1 MANYFL
7 FKFANYFSLRRNK
20 KTPNKSQK
28 NPISVVIA
36 YRDSGQ
42 GPEGHTTVARLE

>member
-1 MANYFL
+1 MANYFYL
-7 FKFANYFSLRRNK
+7 NLLIIFRYEEIK
-20 KTPNKSQK
+20 KYPINLK

>member
-7 FKFANYFSLRRNK
+7 FKFANYFSLKGNK
-20 KTPNKSQK
+20 KYLINLK

>member
-7 FKFANYFSLRRNK
+7 FKFTNYFSLRRSK
-20 KTPNKSQK
+20 KYPINLK